1 MKTGTGSTICLIAMR
16 VLKLTEF
23 STPLTEKL
31 GIEIPIL
38 LAPMAGGPTTPE
50 LVTAVSE
57 GGGFGQFGAAYLDG
71 DAIRHMAK
79 TLKASSNK
87 SFGIN
92 LFIPEDPPFTGE
104 QAAAAKEAVR
114 KYFEQFGLPV
124 PETVTNMMPDFE
136 QQILSVIESGIR
148 LCSFHLGLAPQTS
161 ISALKRAGVI
171 TVASV
176 TSVAEGRQAEKL
188 GIDFIIAQGGEAGGH
203 RGTWIGKWEDSM
215 TGTLSLVAQLTANVS
230 TPVIAAGGIMDGR
243 GMAAA
248 MALGAAGVQMG
259 TAFLSCPEAGV
270 NQQYKKA
277 LLSAKDDTTTV
288 TETFS
293 GRPARGLRN
302 RFISEMEMSDAKILP
317 FPLQNQLTSG
327 LRKAAAEAKNT
338 DFMSMWCGQAAA
350 LSRGLPAAEL
360 IEMIVTEYSA
370 TLDQLAGQTDR
381 G

>member
-1 MKTGTGSTICLIAMR
+1 
-16 VLKLTEF
+16 
-23 STPLTEKL
+23 
-31 GIEIPIL
+31 
-38 LAPMAGGPTTPE
+38 
-50 LVTAVSE
+50 
-57 GGGFGQFGAAYLDG
+57 
-71 DAIRHMAK
+71 
-79 TLKASSNK
+79 
-87 SFGIN
+87 
-92 LFIPEDPPFTGE
+92 
-104 QAAAAKEAVR
+104 
-114 KYFEQFGLPV
+114 
-124 PETVTNMMPDFE
+124 MMPDFE

-176 TSVAEGRQAEKL
+176 TSVAEGRQAEKS

-215 TGTLSLVAQLTANVS
+215 TGTMSLVAQLTANVS

-360 IEMIVTEYSA
+360 IEIIITEYSA
-370 TLDQLAGQTDR
+370 TLDQLARQTDR

>member
-1 MKTGTGSTICLIAMR
+1 MTK
-16 VLKLTEF
+16 F
-23 STPLTEKL
+23 STPLTEML
-31 GIEIPIL
+31 GIDIPIL

-57 GGGFGQFGAAYLDG
+57 GGGFGQFGAAYLNG
-71 DAIRHMAK
+71 DAIREMTK
-79 TLKASSNK
+79 KLKACSNK

-92 LFIPEDPPFTGE
+92 LFIPEEPPFTAK
-104 QAAAAKEAVR
+104 QAAAAKEALR
-114 KYFEQFGLPV
+114 EYFEQFGLPI
-124 PETVTNMMPDFE
+124 PESVANVMPDFD

-161 ISALKRAGVI
+161 INALKRAGVI

-176 TSVAEGRQAEKL
+176 TSVEEGRKAEKS

-215 TGTLSLVAQLTANVS
+215 TGTMSLVAQLTANVS

-248 MALGAAGVQMG
+248 MALGAVGVQMG

-270 NQQYKKA
+270 HREYKNA
-277 LLSAKDDTTTV
+277 LLSAEDDTTTV
-288 TETFS
+288 TKTFS

-302 RFISEMEMSDAKILP
+302 RFISEMEKSDAPILP

-327 LRKAAAEAKNT
+327 LRKAALEAADT

-350 LSRGLPAAEL
+350 LSRGLPAAKL
-360 IEMIVTEYSA
+360 IETIISEYSM
-370 TLDQLAGQTDR
+370 TLARLPK
-381 G
+381 

>member
-1 MKTGTGSTICLIAMR
+1 MTK
-16 VLKLTEF
+16 F
-23 STPLTEKL
+23 STPLTEML
-31 GIEIPIL
+31 GIDIPIL

-57 GGGFGQFGAAYLDG
+57 GGGFGQFGAAYLNG
-71 DAIRHMAK
+71 DSIREMTNK
-79 TLKASSNK
+79 LKACSNK

-92 LFIPEDPPFTGE
+92 LFIPEEPPFTAK
-104 QAAAAKEAVR
+104 QAAAAKEALR
-114 KYFEQFGLPV
+114 EYFEQFGLPI
-124 PETVTNMMPDFE
+124 PESVANVMPDFD

-148 LCSFHLGLAPQTS
+148 LCSFHLGLAPQIS
-161 ISALKRAGVI
+161 INALKRAGVI

-176 TSVAEGRQAEKL
+176 TSVAEGRKAEKS

-203 RGTWIGKWEDSM
+203 RGTWIGEWEDSM
-215 TGTLSLVAQLTANVS
+215 TGTMSLVAQLTANVS

-248 MALGAAGVQMG
+248 MALGAVGVQMG

-270 NQQYKKA
+270 HREYKNA

-288 TETFS
+288 TKTFS

-302 RFISEMEMSDAKILP
+302 RFISEMEKSDAPILP

-327 LRKAAAEAKNT
+327 LRKAAIEAADT

-360 IEMIVTEYSA
+360 IETIISEYSI
-370 TLDQLAGQTDR
+370 TLARLPK
-381 G
+381 